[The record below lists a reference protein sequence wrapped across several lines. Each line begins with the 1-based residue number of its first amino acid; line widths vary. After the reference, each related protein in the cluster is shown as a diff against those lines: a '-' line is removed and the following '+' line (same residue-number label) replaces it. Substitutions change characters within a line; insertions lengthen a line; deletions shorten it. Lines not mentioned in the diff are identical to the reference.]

1 MANSFGSFYAD
12 ASGGEGDRC
21 KYPTRLD
28 TYGCGEGEGVV
39 TYLTC
44 QSCGAEVEYSKKED
58 YDEANARA

>member
-12 ASGGEGDRC
+12 ASG
-21 KYPTRLD
+21 
-28 TYGCGEGEGVV
+28 GEGVV

-58 YDEANARA
+58 YDEADA

>member
-28 TYGCGEGEGVV
+28 TYSTIV
-39 TYLTC
+39 
-44 QSCGAEVEYSKKED
+44 QKED
-58 YDEANARA
+58 YDEADA